1 MNQELKKE
9 LLEFWQSEER
19 DYLIE
24 YFLDFEA
31 ADCLIEE
38 PTTFEE
44 FLDLI
49 SDFSNKKIANILKNF
64 KNDK

>member
-19 DYLIE
+19 DYLIN

-38 PTTFEE
+38 PETFEE

-49 SDFSNKKIANILKNF
+49 SYYSDKQIINTLDKF
-64 KNDK
+64 KSDK